1 MGCVKCERV
10 TSSLRLCLVA
20 PQKIFTQSHQREFYM
35 YEVLNVYE
43 KKLITRIAYKL
54 QDELNKPS

>member
-1 MGCVKCERV
+1 MFSCSPKNFY
-10 TSSLRLCLVA
+10 T
-20 PQKIFTQSHQREFYM
+20 SHQREFYM